1 VPAIPEDRP
10 TRAVDSST
18 VLLDGPW
25 QHRFVP
31 ANAARFHAAVAGPDD
46 REAPLVVL
54 LHGFPQ
60 MWWAWRHQMM
70 PLAVAGYRVAA
81 MDLRGIGASDK
92 PPLGYDVPTLAAD
105 VAGLV
110 RSLGA
115 DRAVVVGHGATGGTI
130 AWAMPALQPGVTR
143 AVAALGVPHPV
154 QLHEDLA
161 RMLRPGPLRHL
172 AFFQLP
178 GLPERALAE
187 GDRVDRVLREW
198 SAPGWPDDAT
208 LATYRAAAQVPF
220 AAHSAM
226 EQLRWLVRSTP
237 RADGRRYLQALAD
250 PITVPVLQAHGSAD
264 RCVPVGGARLTGPH
278 AGLVTGGYRFEA
290 VPRAGHFLPEEAPE
304 RVTELLLDWLRGVA
318 PA

>member
-1 VPAIPEDRP
+1 VPATPEDGP
-10 TRAVDSST
+10 TGAVDSSA

-46 REAPLVVL
+46 RDAPLVVL

-60 MWWAWRHQMM
+60 MWWAWRHQIT
-70 PLAVAGYRVAA
+70 PLADAGYRVAA
-81 MDLRGIGASDK
+81 MDLRGAGASDK
-92 PPLGYDVPTLAAD
+92 PPQGYDVPTLAAD

-110 RSLGA
+110 RSLGS

-143 AVAALGVPHPV
+143 AVAALSAPHPV
-154 QLHEDLA
+154 HLHENLA
-161 RMLRPGPLRHL
+161 RTLRPGPLRHL

-178 GLPERALAE
+178 ALPERALME
-187 GDRVDRVLREW
+187 GDRVERVLREW

-208 LATYRAAAQVPF
+208 LATYRAAARVPF

-250 PITVPVLQAHGSAD
+250 PITVPVLQVHGSAD
-264 RCVPVGGARLTGPH
+264 RCVPVGAARLPGQH
-278 AGLVTGGYRFEA
+278 ASYRFEV
-290 VPRAGHFLPEEAPE
+290 VPRAGHFLPEEAPA
-304 RVTELLLDWLRGVA
+304 RVTELLLDWLREVA